1 MYTVAKA
8 PVQHR
13 TTIPRERDE
22 IRSFFVTSFMISSIV
37 ISNYSVLVKPKV
49 SIWSD
54 STFLLK
60 VIYVYKIFILRTVHT
75 PQPSS

>member
-1 MYTVAKA
+1 
-8 PVQHR
+8 
-13 TTIPRERDE
+13 
-22 IRSFFVTSFMISSIV
+22 MISSIV